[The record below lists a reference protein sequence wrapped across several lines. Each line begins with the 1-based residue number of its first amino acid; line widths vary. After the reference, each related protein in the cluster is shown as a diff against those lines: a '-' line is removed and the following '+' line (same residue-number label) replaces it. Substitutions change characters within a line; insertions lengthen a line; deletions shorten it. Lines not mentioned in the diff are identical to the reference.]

1 MKKTAK
7 VPIQKGK
14 IISNPPA
21 INIMTAAEGARD
33 GKKQNKGIKSGRTM
47 SLKKPKK

>member
-1 MKKTAK
+1 MKKKST
-7 VPIQKGK
+7 VPVQKGK

-21 INIMTAAEGARD
+21 INMMTAAEGARD
-33 GKKQNKGIKSGRTM
+33 GKKQNKGIKGGRTM